1 MMILEILRAIIGFL
15 LVLFIPGYAFT
26 WALFPKK
33 DEIDII
39 ERIALSIGLSI
50 STVVLS
56 IFVLN
61 IFFKIRINLINSLLT
76 ILILTFIFSAI
87 GYYRM
92 NRLSAGS
99 GEIKKT

>member
-1 MMILEILRAIIGFL
+1 MILEILRAIVGFL
-15 LVLFIPGYAFT
+15 LVMFIPGYAFT
-26 WALFPKK
+26 FALFPKK

-61 IFFKIRINLINSLLT
+61 VFFKIRINLVNSLLT
-76 ILILTFIFSAI
+76 ILIMTFIFSVI

-92 NRLSAGS
+92 NRLNSVS
-99 GEIKKT
+99 KEIKKT

>member
-1 MMILEILRAIIGFL
+1 MILEVLRAIVGFL
-15 LVLFIPGYAFT
+15 LVMFIPGYAFT
-26 WALFPKK
+26 FALFPKK

-61 IFFKIRINLINSLLT
+61 VFFKIRINLVNSLLT
-76 ILILTFIFSAI
+76 ILILTFIFAVI

-92 NRLSAGS
+92 NKLDTKSRD
-99 GEIKKT
+99 IKKS